1 MYLHGKHFACVEKL
15 EEQRKAAEARSQLT
29 HQLRSILFHQSTDSL
44 ALQRSV
50 GNQALMIVAVAE
62 HPRFANRTVTG

>member
-1 MYLHGKHFACVEKL
+1 MYLHGKHFTRVEKL
-15 EEQRKAAEARSQLT
+15 EEQRKTKEARSQLS

-50 GNQALMIVAVAE
+50 GDQALMIVTIAE
-62 HPRFANRTVTG
+62 YPRFANRTVTG